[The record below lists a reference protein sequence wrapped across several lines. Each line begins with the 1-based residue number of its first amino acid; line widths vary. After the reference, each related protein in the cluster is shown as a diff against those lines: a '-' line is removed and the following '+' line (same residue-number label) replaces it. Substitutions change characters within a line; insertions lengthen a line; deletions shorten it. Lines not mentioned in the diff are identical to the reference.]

1 MLLYWNEKMSRN
13 RGLDSVV
20 MYSWELLEHIA
31 CLVYIAHFPDL
42 RVRMPIVPMIGICTY
57 IYGYYASPGKHV
69 DGILVVDSFSLVV
82 SIKTTVS
89 KRVNHCISVSFHGL
103 DSTGIP
109 RHSVWIDACSSSPHT
124 HTRQNQC
131 RSMPCL
137 VVVDGGF
144 PLPTP
149 CFNPYTRIKRGV
161 F

>member
-1 MLLYWNEKMSRN
+1 
-13 RGLDSVV
+13 
-20 MYSWELLEHIA
+20 MYGHV
-31 CLVYIAHFPDL
+31 CVYYTSQ
-42 RVRMPIVPMIGICTY
+42 GIH
-57 IYGYYASPGKHV
+57 G

-109 RHSVWIDACSSSPHT
+109 NAFCRDVCMYVLPHHT
-124 HTRQNQC
+124 HTRHNQC
-131 RSMPCL
+131 RSMSCL

-149 CFNPYTRIKRGV
+149 CFNPYTRI
-161 F
+161 